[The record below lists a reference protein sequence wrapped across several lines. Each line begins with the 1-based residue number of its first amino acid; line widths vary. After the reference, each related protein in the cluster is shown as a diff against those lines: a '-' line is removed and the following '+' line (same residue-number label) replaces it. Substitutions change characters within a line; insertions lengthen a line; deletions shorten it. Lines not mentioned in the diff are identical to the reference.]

1 MKFPKL
7 ILLSLHL
14 NLLINIGVDVHAQ
27 NSRFFMETD
36 RSEIAEGETFVLEIV
51 LENMDGKNLQ
61 LPDLA
66 PFKIVQGPS
75 TSSSVTIING
85 KRSGTQSYQYL
96 LLANKKGKFT
106 IGAASI
112 QSGGKNIKSN
122 TLSIEVTSA
131 GKQSIGL
138 AENASS
144 ETFVRL
150 EVKNDQAYPGQQVIL
165 NLVLF
170 TRTNIESFQ
179 LLNEPTFDGFFAQA
193 INDIRDQPKTVNI
206 KGKEYYTQVVRRW
219 ALFPQKTGT
228 YNLGPVNCNLD
239 IAIDNGQSSFFF
251 RDTRQETVMSNT
263 LKFKV
268 QNLPSPVPQAF
279 TGGVGNFTMNT
290 QIKKSNVIIGEGVTI
305 SMQIEGDGD
314 SRIVQAPAFEL
325 PDGFEQYSPS
335 LTKDE
340 TYQQGDKILM
350 KKEFEYILVPS
361 IDSTFTITPV
371 FSYFDL
377 ASASYKTISSPSFTV
392 NVVKG
397 VDNRLTQNGK
407 SQEVDL
413 LTTPSLDDDLMS
425 IDKGFFGSIWYFIIL
440 MGIVFSFLAVA
451 YFKHYKRQDVFSKNL
466 NDRLTSDIVKNS
478 ISAASAHMDDNRPDL
493 FYQEISS
500 AITIYIKKKFNNP
513 KHAVDRKL
521 VSEFL
526 NDVGV
531 PSKLV
536 SDYSEIQNKCD
547 LAKFAAVYG
556 NMNEILQK
564 TQVWLS
570 EMEEFNS

>member
-7 ILLSLHL
+7 ILLSVHL
-14 NLLINIGVDVHAQ
+14 YLFINIGVDVHAQ

-36 RSEIAEGETFVLEIV
+36 RTEIAEGETFVLEIV

-75 TSSSVTIING
+75 TSSSITIING

-96 LLANKKGKFT
+96 LLATKKGKFT

-131 GKQSIGL
+131 GKQITGL
-138 AENASS
+138 PENASS
-144 ETFVRL
+144 QTFVRL
-150 EVKNDQAYPGQQVIL
+150 EVKDDQAYPGQQVIL

-170 TRTNIESFQ
+170 MRTNIESFQ
-179 LLNEPTFDGFFAQA
+179 LLNEPAFDGFYAQA

-239 IAIDNGQSSFFF
+239 IAVDNGQSSFFF

-268 QNLPSPVPQAF
+268 ENLPSPVPQSF
-279 TGGVGNFTMNT
+279 TGAVGNFTMNA
-290 QIKKSNVIIGEGVTI
+290 QIKKSNVSTGEGVTI

-377 ASASYKTISSPSFTV
+377 GSSSYKTISSPPFTV
-392 NVVKG
+392 NVIKDD
-397 VDNRLTQNGK
+397 DNRLPQNGN

-413 LTTPSLDDDLMS
+413 FTKPSSDDDLMS

-440 MGIVFSFLAVA
+440 IGIVFSFFVVA
-451 YFKHYKRQDVFSKNL
+451 YFKHYKKQDVFSKRESDL
-466 NDRLTSDIVKNS
+466 LTSDIVQKS
-478 ISAASAHMDDNRPDL
+478 ISAASAYMDNNRPDL

-500 AITIYIKKKFNNP
+500 AIRHYIKKKFSDP
-513 KHAVDRKL
+513 KLSDDRNL

-526 NDVGV
+526 NDLGV

-536 SDYSEIQNKCD
+536 SDYKEIQNKCD

-556 NMNEILQK
+556 NMKEILQK
-564 TQVWLS
+564 TQGWIS